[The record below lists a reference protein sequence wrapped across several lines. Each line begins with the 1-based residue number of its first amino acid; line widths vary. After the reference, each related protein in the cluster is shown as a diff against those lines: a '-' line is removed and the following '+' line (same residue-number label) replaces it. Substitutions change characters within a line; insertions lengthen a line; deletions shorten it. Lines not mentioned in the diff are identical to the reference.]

1 MISRI
6 RLIPCIL
13 TISLTI
19 SGGLMWATT
28 AALAD
33 TDLYAAAKKE
43 GQVVWYTTLIV
54 KQAVRPIVAA
64 FQKKYPGVKVR
75 YSRANSTNT
84 AIKILSEGK
93 AHRILGDV
101 FDGTSDAEPLKDA
114 GLVEKWTP
122 RGLDAY
128 PPEYRDPEGYWAA
141 THLYFL
147 TVGINTSMVAL
158 KDAPKTFEDLL
169 DPKWRGKMA
178 WSPRSSTSGAPGFI
192 GNVLI
197 SMGEQKGMA
206 YLRKLAKQKIIPVS
220 ASARKVLDQAIAGEY
235 PIALQIFNHHTVI
248 SAKKGAPVTWIPMEP
263 VTNVLSAIGLI
274 KGAPHPNA
282 GKLLIE
288 FMLSVEG
295 QKVLQKAN
303 YLPAMPAV
311 PAKVPSLKPK
321 EGGFKV
327 NVMSQK
333 LVHRNLKKWKQIHT
347 DLFR

>member
-1 MISRI
+1 M
-6 RLIPCIL
+6 RLSLCAAALCTGL
-13 TISLTI
+13 TAV
-19 SGGLMWATT
+19 ATS
-28 AALAD
+28 ALAD
-33 TDLYAAAKKE
+33 SMLYDAAKKE

-64 FQKKYPGVKVR
+64 FQRKYPGVKVR

-93 AHRILGDV
+93 ANRILGDV

-114 GLVEKWTP
+114 GLVEKWMP
-122 RGLDAY
+122 KNAAMY
-128 PPEYRDPEGYWAA
+128 PAEYRDPEGYWSS

-147 TVGINTSMVAL
+147 TPGINTSLVSK

-178 WSPRSSTSGAPGFI
+178 WSPRSSTSGAAGFV
-192 GNVLI
+192 GNVLMT
-197 SMGEQKGMA
+197 MGEKKGMA

-263 VTNVLSAIGLI
+263 VTNVISAIGLI

-288 FMLSVEG
+288 YILSVEG

-303 YLPAMPAV
+303 YLPALPSV
-311 PAKVPSLKPK
+311 PAKVPTLKPK
-321 EGGFKV
+321 EGGFKA

-333 LVHRNLKKWKQIHT
+333 LVHRNLKKWKQIYT